1 MDSAIEFFCGGA
13 EIRNFFVGC
22 GRVSW
27 MSMWSGITPAEVC
40 AVLEGEMCRE
50 GACSGGYDIRYFYW
64 RWARGSCHPMPS
76 GVAPSEVP
84 MML

>member
-40 AVLEGEMCRE
+40 AMLEGEICWE
-50 GACSGGYDIRYFYW
+50 GDVQGRAKGCGGPAEGHPPGHLASGLF
-64 RWARGSCHPMPS
+64 
-76 GVAPSEVP
+76 
-84 MML
+84 